1 MYSTSVF
8 VSFSVPKLIDNCSHV
23 RQLATCFELFA
34 VTTKLADE
42 DKNADESKKRKEKDA
57 TQKVANAQI
66 FAQIVRS

>member
-1 MYSTSVF
+1 M
-8 VSFSVPKLIDNCSHV
+8 IDNCSHV
-23 RQLATCFELFA
+23 WQLVTWFWLFV

-66 FAQIVRS
+66 FAQIVRSWNIK